1 MSETNDLVSRVSFN
15 KKVKEFNNEIP
26 NVTDFV
32 KKTDFDAEFTEND
45 NLISV
50 VLNTLMNKKTDFD
63 QKVT

>member
-45 NLISV
+45 NTVSV
-50 VLNTLMNKKTDFD
+50 VLNTLMNKTDFD

>member
-15 KKVKEFNNEIP
+15 TKVTEFNNEIP
-26 NVTDFV
+26 SVTDFV

-45 NLISV
+45 NTVSV
-50 VLNTLMNKKTDFD
+50 VLNTLMNKTDFD

>member
-15 KKVKEFNNEIP
+15 TKVKAFNYGIP

>member
-15 KKVKEFNNEIP
+15 TKVTEFNNEIP

-45 NLISV
+45 NTVSV
-50 VLNTLMNKKTDFD
+50 VLNTLMNKTDFD

>member
-15 KKVKEFNNEIP
+15 TKVTEFNNEIP

-45 NLISV
+45 NTVSV
-50 VLNTLMNKKTDFD
+50 V
-63 QKVT
+63 